1 MLIPQ
6 HKLTNNGR
14 GGVNA
19 TLPKHKDS
27 VEFERADRDTKKEAM
42 QTLRSFCQTGSAI
55 GSLQGFEMYMS
66 QNDSSFSKQLSTA
79 RHEHRPRQSSGQYPP
94 VNPAKPKARK
104 VSDSLPRMPPNIFQK
119 GSNPNKRGT
128 TFTKS
133 FTLASFRSTDSFSS
147 PGSNHPSK
155 ERLGTDQHAR
165 ELSYHSNN
173 PETGFRGAQER
184 SARPDFTNKSSHFED
199 VLQRAPKGPR
209 MPLSEKVASI
219 KLNSEMPQHIDSVT
233 DNHKV
238 SAVSVGFP
246 QPLDAEVT
254 TKPSSDMD
262 AEDAPTAHS
271 RRFRKSDSMK
281 KLFDASIKGFRNM
294 GQRVSN
300 TGGHDGTHES

>member
-1 MLIPQ
+1 M
-6 HKLTNNGR
+6 
-14 GGVNA
+14 

-27 VEFERADRDTKKEAM
+27 MEFERTDADTKKEAM
-42 QTLRSFCQTGSAI
+42 QTLRSFCQTGPAI
-55 GSLQGFEMYMS
+55 GSLQGFEMYLS

-79 RHEHRPRQSSGQYPP
+79 QHEHMGPFHPHAARQSSGQYPP

-133 FTLASFRSTDSFSS
+133 FTLGNIRSIESFSS
-147 PGSNHPSK
+147 PGSDHPSK
-155 ERLGTDQHAR
+155 ERLGTNQHAR

-173 PETGFRGAQER
+173 SESGFRGTQER
-184 SARPDFTNKSSHFED
+184 SARPNFTNKSSYFED
-199 VLQRAPKGPR
+199 VLQRASR

-219 KLNSEMPQHIDSVT
+219 KLNSETPQHTGSVT
-233 DNHKV
+233 DNHGV
-238 SAVSVGFP
+238 AAVSVGIP
-246 QPLDAEVT
+246 QPLDAEIP

-262 AEDAPTAHS
+262 TEDAPTAHS